1 MDNHKRMTRTLAA
14 LVASMTVGAL
24 CLDWMLPART
34 VVPAGPGI
42 ELMALGPTS
51 RTWEGIR
58 IESRNPETG
67 LRPEQAH
74 FLVYRN
80 GSPARTSSWEAQRVL
95 DDRPVVRITVLS
107 ADGDKQI
114 TAAQRSAALNLVKRL
129 QKEFGIPANR
139 VIGIETIARSSQSDS
154 LEGPA
159 HSYSIAQAN

>member
-51 RTWEGIR
+51 RLWEGIR
-58 IESRNPETG
+58 IEARTPDAG
-67 LRPEQAH
+67 LRPEQVH

-80 GSPARTSSWEAQRVL
+80 GSPARTSSWEDQRVL
-95 DDRPVVRITVLS
+95 DARPLVRIAVLS
-107 ADGDKQI
+107 SDGNQI
-114 TAAQRSAALNLVKRL
+114 TPAQRAATRDLVKRL
-129 QKEFGIPANR
+129 QKEFGIPADS
-139 VIGIETIARSSQSDS
+139 VTGSDTIALNGRSDS
-154 LEGPA
+154 LHAPA
-159 HSYSIAQAN
+159 HAYPMAHVE